1 MLYYM
6 TIYLFNEFGSFL
18 IDILSFDIF
27 ATIIIINNPEIL
39 DINSG
44 YIKINIE
51 VLRELDSA
59 ISRPVFP
66 RKASIDTM
74 NTNDR
79 IIIIDRLILPPII
92 VDTKTSTAIKIEN
105 NENSL

>member
-1 MLYYM
+1 MNLVH
-6 TIYLFNEFGSFL
+6 YLF
-18 IDILSFDIF
+18 DILSLDIF
-27 ATIIIINNPEIL
+27 ATIIIINSPEIL

-44 YIKINIE
+44 YIKINID
-51 VLRELDSA
+51 VLSELDSA

-92 VDTKTSTAIKIEN
+92 VDNKTNTAINIEN
-105 NENSL
+105 NEKSL